1 MLRFS
6 AGKKGLPGNDSD
18 GVGSLIL
25 RCRELRNGKMLEQAL
40 IPGRENLCGIGV
52 KPGKE
57 LATMA
62 AKLPKLTNA
71 ASYANWKKKVT
82 EFILFYADG
91 AQLIHLEHV
100 RAWLELK
107 VPLPPEFEHLPMEP
121 GSMAS
126 ASKAQLER
134 MAAFN
139 AQSRKFLSQAVK
151 EAEATER
158 ILEYGS
164 ETISETDGDEVAQ
177 AKLAKAQADLPPG
190 TTVDCK
196 ILERSQSEA
205 GNEGEGLRSRWVSGC
220 IVCEVKL
227 ENGHVQY
234 LCFIPEDYSGKK
246 VNRTQ
251 SFDHQDVRLKAGKT
265 LKIASPD
272 ARLLGTKASIQQYID
287 VRNDAIANGYCVETW
302 PLGILLWQLR
312 QCSETAE
319 DLNRQLYHPIV
330 STVADSFLRM
340 KLQDGTDGDLVSFFL
355 KCRERFGSNPAQVHI
370 EHAQKYGGLAA
381 FKKPEDLSEQIKRW
395 LDYQREVDPHVF
407 RLATVLNKLVSFIDG
422 VRGTR
427 LKSQLQSIYT
437 EILTTFPREGPGRRG

>member
-1 MLRFS
+1 
-6 AGKKGLPGNDSD
+6 
-18 GVGSLIL
+18 
-25 RCRELRNGKMLEQAL
+25 
-40 IPGRENLCGIGV
+40 
-52 KPGKE
+52 
-57 LATMA
+57 MA

-205 GNEGEGLRSRWVSGC
+205 GNEGEGLRSRWISGC

-265 LKIASPD
+265 LKIAGRTRRLGSRWPSKTLFIPSVAMRRMMKRTSVGHHCPSTTVRLPLVFSRHLMA
-272 ARLLGTKASIQQYID
+272 ARLWSVVSRLSNRLRLVLNLRRRDLTPSQGDDPSCF
-287 VRNDAIANGYCVETW
+287 VRRPVV
-302 PLGILLWQLR
+302 LFRLR
-312 QCSETAE
+312 RRAC
-319 DLNRQLYHPIV
+319 LNLRRRQHLHLMQWKMIRQLP
-330 STVADSFLRM
+330 
-340 KLQDGTDGDLVSFFL
+340 
-355 KCRERFGSNPAQVHI
+355 
-370 EHAQKYGGLAA
+370 
-381 FKKPEDLSEQIKRW
+381 W
-395 LDYQREVDPHVF
+395 
-407 RLATVLNKLVSFIDG
+407 
-422 VRGTR
+422 
-427 LKSQLQSIYT
+427 
-437 EILTTFPREGPGRRG
+437 